1 MRLGG
6 LEDSLALF
14 LVATPIGNLKDV
26 TERAKETLAAVSA
39 VVAEDTRRTG
49 QLLHH
54 LALKKS
60 LVRYDEH
67 VHEREAPR
75 LLERLAAGE
84 DLALV
89 TDAGTPGLSD
99 PGGRLVALAVERKIP
114 VVPIPGPSA
123 LLTALMA
130 SGLPWDQFSFL
141 GFLPRRPGRFRR
153 ELESAGRERTVVF
166 YESPHRVLASLQAA
180 QSVFGDV
187 PAVVAR
193 ELTKIHEEFIRGRIS
208 AVRAVLEERT
218 KILGEITVIVAPQ
231 LGEKP

>member
-1 MRLGG
+1 V
-6 LEDSLALF
+6 ALY

-26 TERAKETLAAVSA
+26 TERAKETLARVSA

-54 LALKKS
+54 AAIEKP

-67 VHEREAPR
+67 VHAREAPR
-75 LLERLAAGE
+75 LLDRLAAGE

-99 PGGRLVALAVERKIP
+99 PGGRLVMMAVERGIS

-123 LLTALMA
+123 LLTALVA
-130 SGLPWDQFSFL
+130 SGLPWDQFTFL
-141 GFLPRRPGRFRR
+141 GFLPRRPGRFCR
-153 ELESAGRERTVVF
+153 ELESAGKERTVVF
-166 YESPHRVLASLQAA
+166 YESPHRVVAA
-180 QSVFGDV
+180 LEAALSVYGDV

-193 ELTKIHEEFIRGRIS
+193 ELTKMHEEFIRGRLS
-208 AVRAVLEERT
+208 EVAAALRART
-218 KILGEITVIVAPQ
+218 KILGEITVVIAPQ
-231 LGEKP
+231 LGEKS

>member
-1 MRLGG
+1 M
-6 LEDSLALF
+6 ALY

-26 TERAKETLAAVSA
+26 TDRARESLSLASA
-39 VVAEDTRRTG
+39 IVAEDTRRTG
-49 QLLHH
+49 LFLKH
-54 LALKKS
+54 LGIDRPLI
-60 LVRYDEH
+60 RYDDH
-67 VHEREAPR
+67 VHAREAPR
-75 LLERLAAGE
+75 LLDRLAGG
-84 DLALV
+84 DHLALV

-153 ELESAGRERTVVF
+153 ELESAGRHRTVVF
-166 YESPHRVLASLQAA
+166 YESPHRVVAALEAA

-193 ELTKIHEEFIRGRIS
+193 EMTKIHEEFIRGRLS
-208 AVRAVLEERT
+208 EVRTVLRERT

-231 LGEKP
+231 LGEIP

>member
-1 MRLGG
+1 M
-6 LEDSLALF
+6 ALF

-26 TERAKETLAAVSA
+26 SERAKEVLAKASA

-54 LALKKS
+54 LSIEKP

-67 VHEREAPR
+67 VHERVAPR

-99 PGGRLVALAVERKIP
+99 PGGRLVTMAVERSIA

-123 LLTALMA
+123 LLTALAA
-130 SGLPWDQFSFL
+130 SGLPWDRFTFL
-141 GFLPRRPGRFRR
+141 GFLPRRSGRFCR
-153 ELESAGRERTVVF
+153 ELESAGKDRTIVF
-166 YESPHRVLASLQAA
+166 YESPHRVVKAIEAA
-180 QSVFGDV
+180 LSVYGDV

-193 ELTKIHEEFIRGRIS
+193 ELTKIHEEFIRGRLSEI
-208 AVRAVLEERT
+208 AAVLRARP
-218 KILGEITVIVAPQ
+218 KILGEITVVIAPQ
-231 LGEKP
+231 WGVQP